1 MKWLRAYS
9 QIVLFD
15 IENAFLTFKLWYC
28 DCKLWWIDFR
38 YFLKT
43 GKKLEE
49 KFDPE
54 IHRRLAENMKKF
66 AKILPGATI
75 DDYDN
80 FAKNCRKIRFMSV
93 ILLKYEIVK
102 FFRGWRR

>member
-1 MKWLRAYS
+1 MKWLRAYL

-28 DCKLWWIDFR
+28 DCKMLWIDFR

-54 IHRRLAENMKKF
+54 IHRRLAKNMKKF
-66 AKILPGATI
+66 AEILPGATI
-75 DDYDN
+75 DDYEN
-80 FAKNCRKIRFMSV
+80 FVNNSRKIRFMSV
-93 ILLKYEIVK
+93 RLLKYEITNL
-102 FFRGWRR
+102 FRNWRQ